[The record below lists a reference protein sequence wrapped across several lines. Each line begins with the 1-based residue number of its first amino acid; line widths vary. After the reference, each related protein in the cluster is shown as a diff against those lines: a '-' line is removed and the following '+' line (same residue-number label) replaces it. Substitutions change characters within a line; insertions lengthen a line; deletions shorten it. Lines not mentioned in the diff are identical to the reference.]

1 MFIAASLLLTVPE
14 VILLLFGAIILGITI
29 HFFITSRKSL
39 RAATRE
45 MEKGEKGSLVRNE
58 WKLRYLNDME
68 QRDKEI
74 SSLKTQ
80 LLEAEEN
87 VNIYSIEADEM
98 RRQNVKLGAEIQ
110 RLETEIERVQKEPAS
125 VQHQQVQPLVSY
137 GTHVNMSSGD
147 YIEQLRQAQ
156 SGLVEQ
162 NEKINQLLSNI
173 DLIKEKEEMQLEMQ
187 RNNAELEAQL
197 NNMKVELSEREKEIN
212 NIRQKEQLTKEMTSM
227 LDSAY
232 SEFSVLQSKIQ
243 KLESQLTASRM
254 LNLEYEDLK
263 EAHIRLKRDLEEH
276 KNKLNAVS
284 NENQQL
290 QSVLTD
296 TEDKLRES
304 NFQRLQL
311 QKRVTYL
318 EELNNDFQVVS
329 DANKKLEGQLRRIGE
344 LESLLNVTE
353 EERDNLVRKHED
365 K

>member
-1 MFIAASLLLTVPE
+1 MLIAASLLLTVPE

-39 RAATRE
+39 RATTRE
-45 MEKGEKGSLVRNE
+45 LEKTGPGKNEKNE

-68 QRDKEI
+68 LREKEI
-74 SSLKTQ
+74 TTLKQQ
-80 LLEAEEN
+80 LAESEEN

-98 RRQNVKLGAEIQ
+98 RKQNVQLESEIH
-110 RLETEIERVQKEPAS
+110 RIKKEPAP
-125 VQHQQVQPLVSY
+125 VQVVQQETQVS
-137 GTHVNMSSGD
+137 HAHIDSGD

-156 SGLVEQ
+156 TGLLEQ
-162 NEKINQLLSNI
+162 NQKINQLLSNI
-173 DLIKEKEEMQLEMQ
+173 DVIKEKEEMQREIL
-187 RNNAELEAQL
+187 RDNAELSTQI
-197 NNMKVELSEREKEIN
+197 NNMKVELSEKEKEIN

-243 KLESQLTASRM
+243 KLESQLTASKM

-263 EAHIRLKRDLEEH
+263 EEHLRTRRDLDEH
-276 KNKLNAVS
+276 KIKLNATS
-284 NENQQL
+284 SENQQL
-290 QSVLTD
+290 QSHLTE
-296 TEDKLRES
+296 TEDRLREA

-344 LESLLNVTE
+344 LESLLNVVE
-353 EERDNLVRKHED
+353 EERDHLVRKTEE

>member
-1 MFIAASLLLTVPE
+1 MLIAASLLLSVPE

-39 RAATRE
+39 RATTRE
-45 MEKGEKGSLVRNE
+45 LQKSSSGKNDKNE

-68 QRDKEI
+68 LREKEI
-74 SSLKTQ
+74 TTLKQQ
-80 LLEAEEN
+80 LSEAEEN
-87 VNIYSIEADEM
+87 VHIYSIEADEM
-98 RRQNVKLGAEIQ
+98 RKQNVMLESEID
-110 RLETEIERVQKEPAS
+110 RIKKEPAPVQS
-125 VQHQQVQPLVSY
+125 VQQEIHVSHTSQPS
-137 GTHVNMSSGD
+137 HAHIDSAD

-156 SGLVEQ
+156 SGLLEQ
-162 NEKINQLLSNI
+162 NQKINQLLSNI
-173 DLIKEKEEMQLEMQ
+173 DVIKEKEEMQREIL
-187 RNNAELEAQL
+187 RDNAELSTQL
-197 NNMKVELSEREKEIN
+197 NNIKVELSEKEKEIH

-243 KLESQLTASRM
+243 KLESQLTASKM

-263 EAHIRLKRDLEEH
+263 EAHLRLKRDLEEH
-276 KNKLNAVS
+276 KVKLNATS
-284 NENQQL
+284 SENQQL
-290 QSVLTD
+290 QSHLTD
-296 TEDKLRES
+296 TEDKLREA

-344 LESLLNVTE
+344 LESLLNVVE
-353 EERDNLVRKHED
+353 EERDQLARKQED